1 MSMECHPFSPPFP
14 SSLPPSQVD
23 TAAKFYRYGMVLK
36 QSANF
41 YNNIST
47 EMIPCQKPMML
58 KDALE
63 FEKVGFTYIAGLIR
77 DAESVFTNT
86 LLYLASPLVLLV
98 KTTP

>member
-1 MSMECHPFSPPFP
+1 
-14 SSLPPSQVD
+14 
-23 TAAKFYRYGMVLK
+23 MVLR

-63 FEKVGFTYIAGLIR
+63 FEKVRYY
-77 DAESVFTNT
+77 V
-86 LLYLASPLVLLV
+86 
-98 KTTP
+98 TTWLSCGHMVVM